1 MTTTNDKISTRFDF
15 LLKNLNLS
23 SIYALSKF
31 TGVGQATLSTIAS
44 RNAMSRIVA
53 EKIATT
59 TKCSIDWLL
68 TGEGDPFPPAVKE
81 PIDPAFYESMGL
93 QVRDLYE
100 ATATSITHTPGE
112 VFVLPKGFRCP
123 PKSRAVCIMDDSF
136 NPEFAMMDHIIVHP
150 LHPDVTNDGVN
161 YLIESPQGVFITPIF
176 ITSGGWRIK
185 GPDGLIFVTEIT
197 QCYKILYTVSKYK

>member
-1 MTTTNDKISTRFDF
+1 MTSKSANISERFEVLMHKCDV
-15 LLKNLNLS
+15 S
-23 SIYALSKF
+23 SIYALSK
-31 TGVGQATLSTIAS
+31 VVQIGQSTLATIIKRDAI
-44 RNAMSRIVA
+44 SRIIA
-53 EKIATT
+53 EKIAEA

-161 YLIESPQGVFITPIF
+161 YLVESPQGVFITPIY